1 MKMLVFVARIFW
13 TIAIPVFIISSTV
26 NIITTSMDLYRYDF
40 ARYGISNVTHISNVQ
55 LEDAAKMMIKYFN
68 AQSDTPQVTVTKNGK
83 PSPLYNNKE
92 LIHLEDVRK
101 ITDIFRVLQ
110 VVSIILL
117 FACGLL
123 LYFKDSVT
131 SLITGLKN
139 GAIIALGFTGI
150 LVVWAL
156 IDFDSLFLAF
166 HLMSFNNDLWLLD
179 PRTDYLIMMFP
190 EGFFNDAAVLLV
202 TAILVEAGIILT
214 AAILIKNKLL
224 GEMSGPVDSV

>member
-1 MKMLVFVARIFW
+1 MLLLAARIFW

-40 ARYGISNVTHISNVQ
+40 AKYGISNVTRISNAQ

-68 AQSDTPQVTVTKNGK
+68 GQSDTPQVTVTKNGK

-101 ITDIFRVLQ
+101 ITDIFRVSQ

-123 LYFKDSVT
+123 LYFRDSVT
-131 SLITGLKN
+131 SLLTGLRK

-156 IDFDSLFLAF
+156 IDFDSLFLVF

-190 EGFFNDAAVLLV
+190 EGFFNDAALLVVGSIILESVLL
-202 TAILVEAGIILT
+202 LV
-214 AAILIKNKLL
+214 AALVIQRVL
-224 GEMSGPVDSV
+224 GKTLAKAR